1 MIHQDRDGCF
11 LKLKSKIEKP
21 SSYLNSAPKKHM
33 AIIAIIFH
41 FINSKEIQLLSLG
54 MFKKFDSRCNRY
66 VLLVQ
71 ICSIMSSESFEFQK
85 CSWYIAEIEIE
96 KFWSWHVA
104 LWGTGQYVTNFL
116 MQAIKEILILFL
128 IFNKWWSLYRN
139 SVLLQWLRYYKRI
152 FLA

>member
-11 LKLKSKIEKP
+11 LKLKSEIEKP

-41 FINSKEIQLLSLG
+41 FINSKEIRLLSLG

-71 ICSIMSSESFEFQK
+71 ICSVMSSESFEFQK
-85 CSWYIAEIEIE
+85 CS
-96 KFWSWHVA
+96 
-104 LWGTGQYVTNFL
+104 
-116 MQAIKEILILFL
+116 
-128 IFNKWWSLYRN
+128 
-139 SVLLQWLRYYKRI
+139 
-152 FLA
+152 